1 MTTRSRKSCE
11 ENFPA
16 PYGPDRMGSAER
28 NMPSRTYY
36 DILGVPMGASIDHI
50 KESYRLLPRKAPV
63 TDAAYRTL
71 TTVEQ
76 RLEFDAWRGGQ
87 STPERT
93 EEEQNFGS
101 RGPERCECGEVLKPD
116 GDSYCEKCCGSHD
129 YFVVFDMFGGYI
141 IHDKMPLVTGSDGH
155 EYWHA
160 PYGSLFG
167 PFTRE
172 EAQTVLEEKN
182 KMRKTAYGEEI

>member
-1 MTTRSRKSCE
+1 MTASSRKSCE

-16 PYGPDRMGSAER
+16 PNDPDRIGRAER
-28 NMPSRTYY
+28 NKPSRTHY

-50 KESYRLLPRKAPV
+50 KDSYSLLPRKTPIA
-63 TDAAYRTL
+63 DAAYRTL

-76 RLEFDAWRGGQ
+76 RVEYNAWLARH
-87 STPERT
+87 STPESA

-101 RGPERCECGEVLKPD
+101 RIRERCDCGEVFKPD
-116 GDSYCEKCCGSHD
+116 GDRYCEECCGSQD

-141 IHDKMPLVTGSDGH
+141 IHDKMPLITGSDGH

-167 PFTRE
+167 PFTKE

-182 KMRKTAYGEEI
+182 KIRKTVYGEEI